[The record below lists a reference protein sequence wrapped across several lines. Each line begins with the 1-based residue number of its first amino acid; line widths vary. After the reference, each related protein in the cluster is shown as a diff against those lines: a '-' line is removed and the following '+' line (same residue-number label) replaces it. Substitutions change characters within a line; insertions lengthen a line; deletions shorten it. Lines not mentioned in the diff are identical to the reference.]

1 MITFKE
7 FILESF
13 IDTVKDKETKERI
26 KELMQKNRP
35 LDAYKL
41 FKSSQHDN
49 KKAKWSQVNPKND
62 QERWKKTAK

>member
-41 FKSSQHDN
+41 FKSSQHDY
-49 KKAKWSQVNPKND
+49 KEAKWSPVNPKTD
-62 QERWKKTAK
+62 PERWEKTAK

>member
-13 IDTVKDKETKERI
+13 IDTVKDEETKNKI
-26 KELMQKNRP
+26 KELIQKNRP

-41 FKSSQHDN
+41 FKGSQHEH
-49 KKAKWSQVNPKND
+49 KKAKWSPVNPKTD
-62 QERWKKTAK
+62 PERWEKTAK

>member
-13 IDTVKDKETKERI
+13 IDSVKDEETKNKI
-26 KELMQKNRP
+26 KELIQKNRP

-41 FKSSQHDN
+41 FKSSQHEH
-49 KKAKWSQVNPKND
+49 KKAKWSPVNPKTNP
-62 QERWKKTAK
+62 ERWEKTAK